1 MNAEECN
8 KRAAICAENAAAA
21 SNELVSMEFLKTA
34 AQWRA
39 MAVREIF
46 LGFVDEASPDI
57 LKDLADLGVQPI

>member
-21 SNELVSMEFLKTA
+21 SDGLVSIEFLRTA

-46 LGFVDEASPDI
+46 LGFVDDAPPDTLKI
-57 LKDLADLGVQPI
+57 LAGSSVKPI